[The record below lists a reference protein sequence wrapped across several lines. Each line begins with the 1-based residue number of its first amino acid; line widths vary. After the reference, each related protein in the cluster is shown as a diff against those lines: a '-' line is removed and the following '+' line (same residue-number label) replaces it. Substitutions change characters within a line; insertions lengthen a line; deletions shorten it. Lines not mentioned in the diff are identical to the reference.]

1 MKPIAYLGIHDVRDV
16 ELGRRRA
23 MQQYIFGHGGFL
35 DEFVQY
41 IGKDITGRDDSEI
54 YDKLDE
60 FAYDRGLTIMSEKPY
75 IVFDD
80 ENKIYRVDVGYTICM
95 E

>member
-23 MQQYIFGHGGFL
+23 MQQYIFGHGGFME
-35 DEFVQY
+35 DFIQY
-41 IGKDITGRDDSEI
+41 IGGDITGMSDSEI
-54 YDKLDE
+54 YTRLDD
-60 FAYDRGLTIMSEKPY
+60 FAFDRGLTIMSEKPY

-80 ENKIYRVDVGYTICM
+80 ENKIYRVDVGYRIGM